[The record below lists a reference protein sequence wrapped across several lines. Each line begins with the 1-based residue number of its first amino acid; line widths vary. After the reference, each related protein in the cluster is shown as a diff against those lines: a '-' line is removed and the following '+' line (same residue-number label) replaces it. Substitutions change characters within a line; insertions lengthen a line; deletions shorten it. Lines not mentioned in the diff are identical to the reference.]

1 MIDKEIAYKALKPFI
16 KECTDV
22 MAKILLKKPEHFA
35 RVSSVMKK
43 QHNKTFTA
51 VVEKDHETG
60 LFVGYIPGFPGAHS
74 QATSLDELQANLVE
88 VVSMLLEDSEPVLES
103 AFVGTQSITVA

>member
-1 MIDKEIAYKALKPFI
+1 MTDVTIACKALDQCH
-16 KECTDV
+16 KERTDV
-22 MAKILLKKPEHFA
+22 MGKIDLKKPAHFA

-43 QHNKTFTA
+43 QHNRTFTA
-51 VVEKDHETG
+51 VVEKDQETG

-88 VVSMLLEDSEPVLES
+88 VVSMLLEDSEPILQS